1 MDLIKSVYDIADEFL
16 NLPVP
21 VRQHVVLKQNFIDH
35 LAQAMLI
42 DGKVSFYSTED
53 QEVEEKKN
61 ELFIVLREL
70 VASSINYCYWY
81 GNADVRPMGA
91 NSGDMYALVDTA
103 LDHALLK
110 DIKSKEY
117 YEGIFYTSKMA
128 SAIKFLIELLSLH
141 RYPLL
146 EERKRHLLEVVDHGL
161 RFANNIVINK
171 EDEYGGK
178 LLEDLIRNFTGFASD
193 TFLKRASLFF
203 IQIHRQLGW
212 FPELMQDIFVPADY
226 QVPKM
231 LHYFKA
237 IEYSNHLSYK
247 IQEGKLIEKG
257 SLMECQIRAA
267 TIKVCRMIMDIT
279 GWNISEVDTW
289 LWTKRKLPIEKF
301 HLTITSDY

>member
-1 MDLIKSVYDIADEFL
+1 MDLIKSVFDISDEFL
-16 NLPVP
+16 SLPVP
-21 VRQHVVLKQNFIDH
+21 TRQHVQLKPSFI
-35 LAQAMLI
+35 LNLI
-42 DGKVSFYSTED
+42 AVMKDEGKVSFYSTED

-91 NSGDMYALVDTA
+91 NSGGMYDLVDTA
-103 LDHALLK
+103 MDQTLK
-110 DIKSKEY
+110 KQEASLDIKGESY
-117 YEGIFYTSKMA
+117 YQGIFSG
-128 SAIKFLIELLSLH
+128 SIKLLIQLLSFH

-146 EERKRHLLEVVDHGL
+146 EERKRHLLEVADHGIK
-161 RFANNIVINK
+161 FAKNVVFNQDEHGK
-171 EDEYGGK
+171 E
-178 LLEDLIRNFTGFASD
+178 LMEDLVRNFTGFASD

-203 IQIHRQLGW
+203 IQLNRQLGW
-212 FPELMQDIFVPADY
+212 FPELMQEIFVPADY

-231 LHYFKA
+231 LRYFTA
-237 IEYSNHLSYK
+237 FEYSNDLSYK
-247 IQEGKLIEKG
+247 IQEGKLIKKG

-267 TIKVCRMIMDIT
+267 TIVVCKMIMDKT

-289 LWTKRKLPIEKF
+289 LWTKRKLPREKF

>member
-1 MDLIKSVYDIADEFL
+1 MDIIKSVYDISEQFL

-21 VRQHVVLKQNFIDH
+21 VRQHVQLNHNNINELVRKMI
-35 LAQAMLI
+35 I
-42 DGKVSFYSTED
+42 DGKANFYSTED

-91 NSGDMYALVDTA
+91 NSGGMYDLVDEA
-103 LDHALLK
+103 MDHALLK
-110 DIKSKEY
+110 AEASLDVKSEAY
-117 YEGIFYTSKMA
+117 YQGIFYNS
-128 SAIKFLIELLSLH
+128 IKYLIQLLSLH

-146 EERKRHLLEVVDHGL
+146 EERKRHLLEVADHGI
-161 RFANNIVINK
+161 RFANYVVLNK
-171 EDEYGGK
+171 EKHGK
-178 LLEDLIRNFTGFASD
+178 ELIEDLIRNFTGFSSD
-193 TFLKRASLFF
+193 TFLKRTSLFF
-203 IQIHRQLGW
+203 IQLNRQLGW

-231 LHYFKA
+231 LRHFKA
-237 IEYSNHLSYK
+237 LEYSNHLSYK